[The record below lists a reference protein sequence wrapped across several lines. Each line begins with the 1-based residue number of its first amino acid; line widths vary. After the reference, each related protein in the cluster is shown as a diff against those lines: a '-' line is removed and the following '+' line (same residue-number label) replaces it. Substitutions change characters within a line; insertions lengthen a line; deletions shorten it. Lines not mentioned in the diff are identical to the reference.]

1 MGNLIVGLILLVIV
15 ALAVRSIWK
24 DKKSGKGC
32 VGCSYGCSG
41 CSGSCA
47 SASAKRK

>member
-24 DKKSGKGC
+24 DKKSGRGC
-32 VGCSYGCSG
+32 AGCSHGCSSCNG
-41 CSGSCA
+41 CA
-47 SASAKRK
+47 SVKQK